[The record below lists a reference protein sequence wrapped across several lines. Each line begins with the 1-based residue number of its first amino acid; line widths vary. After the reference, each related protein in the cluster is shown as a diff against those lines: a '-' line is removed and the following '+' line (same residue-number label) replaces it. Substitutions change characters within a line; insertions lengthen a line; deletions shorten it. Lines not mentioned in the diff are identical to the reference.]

1 MSALNAFHHLCCHTE
16 KKNKG
21 TWCPMLLSK
30 EEADYFKV
38 DTYDP
43 IGLISKQ
50 INDFI

>member
-1 MSALNAFHHLCCHTE
+1 
-16 KKNKG
+16 
-21 TWCPMLLSK
+21 MLLSK

-50 INDFI
+50 INDFISYSLRKQTEMFA